1 MRKRNQNDQNTPV
14 QTGYHLSF
22 LRNKALRPLFRER
35 FEHLRG
41 VPFRLHLRKH
51 ALHFAVRADDKRLIP
66 IYFLWPLTRVAALGM
81 TLGAEIHR
89 KADPSLRSG

>member
-41 VPFRLHLRKH
+41 VPSGFTFVNTRSTLPSAPVMNVDRS
-51 ALHFAVRADDKRLIP
+51 IP
-66 IYFLWPLTRVAALGM
+66 MYFL
-81 TLGAEIHR
+81 
-89 KADPSLRSG
+89 